1 MSERKR
7 ISIIIP
13 VYNEQENI
21 PLIYERLI
29 GVIGGLAEQY
39 QTEIIF
45 IDDGSADK
53 SLQVLEGLADK
64 DQKVKLIQFSRN
76 FGKEIA
82 VSAGLFTANGEAVI
96 MIDADLQH
104 PPELLGQF
112 LEKWQN
118 GAEVVIGIRE
128 KNKNEGLV
136 KKIGSFCF
144 YKIMNIIGETKII
157 PRATDYRLLD
167 KKVVNEFNRFTE
179 RNRISRG
186 LIDWLGFK
194 KGFVYFE
201 ADERQ
206 NGKAKY
212 SFFKLVKLALSGFV
226 THSLF
231 PLKLAG
237 YLGVVITTISGL
249 FGLFI
254 IIEKYILPNPLRL
267 NFSGPFLVGVFLLF
281 MVGIILS
288 CLGLIALYVA
298 SIHSEVVNRP
308 LYVIRKK
315 KNFDNYE
322 KSA

>member
-1 MSERKR
+1 MLDKKL

-13 VYNEQENI
+13 VFNEQENI

-29 GVIGGLAEQY
+29 KVVGGWAEKY
-39 QTEIIF
+39 QAEIIF
-45 IDDGSADK
+45 IDDGSTDK
-53 SLQVLEGLADK
+53 SPQILEGLADQ
-64 DQKVKLIQFSRN
+64 DQTVKLLQFSRN

-82 VSAGLFTANGEAVI
+82 VSAGIFTAHGEAVI

-104 PPELLGQF
+104 PPELLEQF
-112 LEKWQN
+112 IRKWQD

-136 KKIGSFCF
+136 KKFGSFCF
-144 YKIMNIIGETKII
+144 YKIMNLIGETKII
-157 PRATDYRLLD
+157 PRATDYRLID
-167 KKVVNEFNRFTE
+167 RKVVDEFNRFTE

-186 LIDWLGFK
+186 LIDWLGFDK
-194 KGFVYFE
+194 DFVYFQ
-201 ADERQ
+201 AAERQ
-206 NGKAKY
+206 NGKAGY
-212 SFFKLVKLALSGFV
+212 GFLKLVKLALSSFV

-237 YLGVVITTISGL
+237 YLGVVITMISGL

-254 IIEKYILPNPLRL
+254 IVAKYILANPWRL
-267 NFSGPFLVGVFLLF
+267 YFSGPFLVGVFLLF

-288 CLGLIALYVA
+288 CLGLVALYVA
-298 SIHSEVVNRP
+298 NIHGEVVNRP

-315 KNFDNYE
+315 KNF
-322 KSA
+322 

>member
-1 MSERKR
+1 MPDKKL

-13 VYNEQENI
+13 VFNEQENI
-21 PLIYERLI
+21 PLIYERLL
-29 GVIGGLAEQY
+29 GVIGGLAEKY

-45 IDDGSADK
+45 VDDGSYDK
-53 SLQVLEGLADK
+53 SPQVLEEIANK
-64 DQKVKLIQFSRN
+64 DQTVKLIQFSRN

-82 VSAGLFTANGEAVI
+82 VSAGLFTANGQAVV

-112 LEKWQN
+112 LEKWQK

-136 KKIGSFCF
+136 KKVGSFCF
-144 YKIMNIIGETKII
+144 YKIMSQIGETKII

-167 KKVVNEFNRFTE
+167 RKVVDEFNRFTE

-186 LIDWLGFK
+186 LIDWLGFEK
-194 KGFVYFE
+194 DFVYFQ
-201 ADERQ
+201 AAERQ
-206 NGKAKY
+206 NGKARY
-212 SFFKLVKLALSGFV
+212 GFLKLVKLALSSFV

-237 YLGVVITTISGL
+237 YLGVIITTISGI

-254 IIEKYILPNPLRL
+254 IVEHYLLGNPWGI
-267 NFSGPFLVGVFLLF
+267 NFSGPFLVGVLLLF

-288 CLGLIALYVA
+288 CLGLVALYVA
-298 SIHSEVVNRP
+298 NIHGEVVNRP

-315 KNFDNYE
+315 KNF
-322 KSA
+322 

>member
-1 MSERKR
+1 MSDKKL
-7 ISIIIP
+7 ISIIVP
-13 VYNEQENI
+13 VFNEQENI
-21 PLIYERLI
+21 SLIYERL
-29 GVIGGLAEQY
+29 VKVVGGLAEQY
-39 QTEIIF
+39 QAEIIF
-45 IDDGSADK
+45 VDDGSADK
-53 SLQVLEGLADK
+53 SPQILEELADQ
-64 DQKVKLIQFSRN
+64 DQRVKLLQFSRN

-82 VSAGLFTANGEAVI
+82 ISAGLFIARGEAAI

-112 LEKWQN
+112 IKKWED

-136 KKIGSFCF
+136 KKVGSFCF

-167 KKVVNEFNRFTE
+167 RKVIDEFNRFTE

-186 LIDWLGFK
+186 LIDWLGFQK
-194 KGFVYFE
+194 DFIYFQ

-206 NGKAKY
+206 NGQAGY
-212 SFFKLVKLALSGFV
+212 GFLKLVKLALSSFV

-237 YLGVVITTISGL
+237 YLGVVITSASGL

-254 IIEKYILPNPLRL
+254 IIEKYILADPFSFY
-267 NFSGPFLVGVFLLF
+267 FSGPFLVGVFLLF

-288 CLGLIALYVA
+288 CLGLVALYVA
-298 SIHSEVVNRP
+298 NIHGEVVNRP

-315 KNFDNYE
+315 KNF
-322 KSA
+322 